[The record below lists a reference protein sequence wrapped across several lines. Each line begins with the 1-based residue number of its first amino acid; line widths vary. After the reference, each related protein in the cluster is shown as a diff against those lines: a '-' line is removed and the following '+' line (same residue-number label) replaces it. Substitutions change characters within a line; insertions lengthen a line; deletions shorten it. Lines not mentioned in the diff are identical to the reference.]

1 MKLWITKKWIALAE
15 VFGWRTPTWVRGL
28 VPAETFEKLT
38 SRERDLT
45 DLLSNGSPREHPVPA
60 FLKEKIERGI
70 HDSSPESKRKSPW
83 SSLLIPASAFAMAVV
98 VGFIVLFPG
107 TSPIPDAVPEVEL
120 AVVTEVPESTASP
133 ALVLIGEGLAGLEKG
148 LIMQPLELEKQ
159 RLAADVTNA
168 LQFMSR
174 SILPDAFADDVNTRL
189 DNLREEVSQSI

>member
-1 MKLWITKKWIALAE
+1 
-15 VFGWRTPTWVRGL
+15 
-28 VPAETFEKLT
+28 
-38 SRERDLT
+38 
-45 DLLSNGSPREHPVPA
+45 
-60 FLKEKIERGI
+60 
-70 HDSSPESKRKSPW
+70 
-83 SSLLIPASAFAMAVV
+83 MAVV